1 MGFRLTR
8 TLFTSLVIASAATM
22 IACGGRQ
29 SASPAAPS
37 SASPTAAA
45 PAASAGATI
54 SGTVVGVSAPSGWTV
69 HGAPLTVSVSGST
82 MSTSVDSSGHFTLQN
97 VPSGHVDLHFTG
109 SGVDAHLALDGVA
122 DRSTLTITV
131 RVSGSSAQLE
141 DDRQQN
147 DDGHVELEGLVTS
160 VGSSSL
166 VVAGRAVSVTSSTE
180 IVHGDTHV
188 ALSSIHVNDRVHVK
202 GTATS
207 GTAPVMATKIEVQNT
222 ADKPGD
228 TNDDDHGDNNAG
240 QAEVKGTIVANSF
253 GGSCSANSLFFKV
266 GTTTIKTNQSTQFED
281 TTCSGLKAGDAVEIE
296 GTKQT
301 DGSVLAAKVEKD
313 N

>member
-1 MGFRLTR
+1 MRFRLTR
-8 TLFTSLVIASAATM
+8 TFLMSLVIGSTATM

-29 SASPAAPS
+29 ATSPAAPS
-37 SASPTAAA
+37 SAAPAAA

-69 HGAPLTVSVSGST
+69 HSAPLTVSVSGST

-122 DRSTLTITV
+122 DHSTLTITV

-166 VVAGRAVSVTSSTE
+166 MVAGRTVNVTSSTE

-188 ALSSIHVNDRVHVK
+188 ALSSIHMNDRVHVK

-207 GTAPVMATKIEVQNT
+207 GTAPVVATKIEVQNT

-228 TNDDDHGDNNAG
+228 TNDDDHGDNNSADI
-240 QAEVKGTIVANSF
+240 KGTIVANSF
-253 GGSCSANSLFFKV
+253 GGSCSAHSLFFKV

-313 N
+313 E

>member
-1 MGFRLTR
+1 MDVPFTRKFLTCF
-8 TLFTSLVIASAATM
+8 LMASTAAVV
-22 IACGGRQ
+22 ACSGHQ
-29 SASPAAPS
+29 ATSPAAPS
-37 SASPTAAA
+37 SAAPGAA
-45 PAASAGATI
+45 PAASVGATI
-54 SGTVVGVSAPSGWTV
+54 SGTVIGVSAPSGWTV
-69 HGAPLTVSVSGST
+69 HSAPLTVSVSGST
-82 MSTSVDSSGHFTLQN
+82 MSTSVDGSGHFTLQN

-141 DDRQQN
+141 DDHQQN

-160 VGSSSL
+160 IGSSSL
-166 VVAGRAVSVTSSTE
+166 VVAGRTVNVTSATE

-188 ALSSIHVNDRVHVK
+188 ALSAIHMNDRVHVK

-228 TNDDDHGDNNAG
+228 TNDDDNNATG
-240 QAEVKGTIVANSF
+240 AVEVRGTIVANSF
-253 GGSCSANSLFFKV
+253 GGSCSAFSLFFKV
-266 GTTTIKTNQSTQFED
+266 GTTTIRTNQSTQFED
-281 TTCSGLKAGDAVEIE
+281 TTCGGLKAGDTVEIN

-313 N
+313 K